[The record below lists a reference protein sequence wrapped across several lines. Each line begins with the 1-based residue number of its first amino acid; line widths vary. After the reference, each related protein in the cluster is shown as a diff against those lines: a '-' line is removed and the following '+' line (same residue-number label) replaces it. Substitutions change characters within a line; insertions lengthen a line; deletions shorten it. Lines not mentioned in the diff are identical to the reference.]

1 MHEFLSLPFTL
12 KVRANVYSSSHWV
25 GTAQMG
31 NLRNESVV
39 DERLCVWGVENLM
52 VAGTML

>member
-1 MHEFLSLPFTL
+1 MHEFLSLPFTF